1 MIQSAKYTKVILN
14 GFASGRDISEAFFKS
29 DLCILPGRGGLA
41 IQHSMSHGCPVIC
54 GIADGSQEDFI
65 EHGKNGYIFYDDF
78 FLNLDKLLA
87 EIYLDP
93 VSLKKLSV
101 QSYEKILKF
110 NIDNMS
116 KIFNES
122 CRQANP

>member
-1 MIQSAKYTKVILN
+1 
-14 GFASGRDISEAFFKS
+14 
-29 DLCILPGRGGLA
+29 
-41 IQHSMSHGCPVIC
+41 MSHGCPVIC